1 MKKRRFYEVLIIFIV
16 LAFNS
21 CGENTDKEKTELN
34 SDNKTNKISSRN
46 NDQHNEI
53 DNKLKNGIIK
63 ENITALN
70 DYAYE
75 LEKRGELKKS
85 KYLLEKILEKFP
97 DRDVANLN
105 YADVLWKLKEK
116 EKSEKYYNNYI
127 KLLIKGNKI
136 KKLLSNNKEIYFS
149 NTVKLKKVISGYV
162 NSDKNED
169 YLIEYS
175 NITDD
180 RFDIANGGSGKD
192 IEFTDREY
200 KKGKNTK
207 CLKFLVS
214 VGNDYKIFDNCKVI
228 IPLTLRGYGGR
239 AGSQVYY
246 EIKNNKY
253 IIFDRNMDSNQSF
266 SDYYIEIIY
275 DKNNLIVSQIKSKSY
290 EKVTDTN
297 GNNNIVE
304 REENIHRVN
313 KKIEIFDISKEGF

>member
-53 DNKLKNGIIK
+53 DNKLKNGITK

-149 NTVKLKKVISGYV
+149 NTVIVI
-162 NSDKNED
+162 KM
-169 YLIEYS
+169 
-175 NITDD
+175 
-180 RFDIANGGSGKD
+180 
-192 IEFTDREY
+192 
-200 KKGKNTK
+200 
-207 CLKFLVS
+207 
-214 VGNDYKIFDNCKVI
+214 KII
-228 IPLTLRGYGGR
+228 
-239 AGSQVYY
+239 
-246 EIKNNKY
+246 
-253 IIFDRNMDSNQSF
+253 
-266 SDYYIEIIY
+266 
-275 DKNNLIVSQIKSKSY
+275 
-290 EKVTDTN
+290 
-297 GNNNIVE
+297 
-304 REENIHRVN
+304 
-313 KKIEIFDISKEGF
+313 